1 MLSQIVKYVIVPRK
15 IANDQERIM
24 NSKMEVA
31 NAWAAAVAPDGD
43 LEAAANL
50 LSDDFQNLDQDGN
63 VALTKDGILN
73 LGRMMHTAFT
83 DYGYVTTRLS
93 EEGSYVII
101 TGHNEGVHTS
111 DLDLSAMG
119 LGILP
124 ASGKKI
130 VWPEASAK
138 LTIAGDKIKRLE
150 PYAGPAGLKA
160 FLSALGI
167 ELPPE

>member
-1 MLSQIVKYVIVPRK
+1 
-15 IANDQERIM
+15 M

-31 NAWAAAVAPDGD
+31 KAYAAAIAPGGESALDD
-43 LEAAANL
+43 FANL
-50 LSDDFQNLDQDGN
+50 ISDDFQNLDQDGN
-63 VALTKDGILN
+63 VSLTKDGILN
-73 LGRMMHTAFT
+73 LGRMMHAAFT
-83 DYGYVTTRLS
+83 DYGFVVTELS
-93 EEGSYVII
+93 EEGDYVILS
-101 TGHNEGVHTS
+101 GHNEGVHTA
-111 DLDLSAMG
+111 DLDLSAMD

-138 LTIAGDKIKRLE
+138 LTIAGHKIKILE

-167 ELPPE
+167 EFPPV

>member
-1 MLSQIVKYVIVPRK
+1 MTASGEEQ
-15 IANDQERIM
+15 IM
-24 NSKMEVA
+24 NTKMKVA
-31 NAWAAAVAPDGD
+31 KAWKAAFAPDGD
-43 LEAAANL
+43 IDAIANL

-63 VALTKDGILN
+63 VALTKEGFLN
-73 LGRMMHTAFT
+73 LARMMKVSFT
-83 DYGYVTTRLS
+83 HVGFVVSELY
-93 EEGSYVII
+93 EEGDYII
-101 TGHNEGVHTS
+101 IRGHNEGVHTA

-130 VWPEASAK
+130 VWPEVSSK
-138 LTIAGDKIKRLE
+138 LTIVGNKVKRLE

-167 ELPPE
+167 ELPPK

>member
-1 MLSQIVKYVIVPRK
+1 MK
-15 IANDQERIM
+15 
-24 NSKMEVA
+24 SKMEVA
-31 NAWAAAVAPDGD
+31 KAWAAAVAPSSDID
-43 LEAAANL
+43 AAADLAADL

-73 LGRMMHTAFT
+73 LGRMMHAAFT
-83 DYGYVTTRLS
+83 DYGFVVTQLS
-93 EEGSYVII
+93 EEGDYVII
-101 TGHNEGVHTS
+101 SGHNEGVHTA

-138 LTIAGDKIKRLE
+138 LTIAGDKIKRLQ

-167 ELPPE
+167 ELPPD

>member
-1 MLSQIVKYVIVPRK
+1 VQLRAASREEQIV
-15 IANDQERIM
+15 
-24 NSKMEVA
+24 NSKMDVA
-31 NAWAAAVAPDGD
+31 KAWKAAFAPDAGGD
-43 LEAAANL
+43 IDAIAKL

-63 VALTKDGILN
+63 VALTKDGFLN
-73 LGRMMHTAFT
+73 LGRMMHAAFT
-83 DYGYVTTRLS
+83 DYGFVITELY
-93 EEGSYVII
+93 EEGDYII
-101 TGHNEGVHTS
+101 IRGHNEGVHTA

-138 LTIAGDKIKRLE
+138 LTIVGDKVKRLE
-150 PYAGPAGLKA
+150 PHAGPAGLKA

-167 ELPPE
+167 ELPPG

>member
-1 MLSQIVKYVIVPRK
+1 
-15 IANDQERIM
+15 M

-31 NAWAAAVAPDGD
+31 NAWAVAFAPDAGGD
-43 LEAAANL
+43 IDAIANL

-63 VALTKDGILN
+63 VVLTKDGFLN
-73 LGRMMHTAFT
+73 LGRMMHAAFT
-83 DYGYVTTRLS
+83 DYGFVVSKLS
-93 EEGSYVII
+93 EEGDYVII
-101 TGHNEGVHTS
+101 TGHNEGVHTA
-111 DLDLSAMG
+111 DLDLSAMD

-138 LTIAGDKIKRLE
+138 LTIVGDKVKRLE
-150 PYAGPAGLKA
+150 PHAGPAGLKA

-167 ELPPE
+167 ELSPD

>member
-1 MLSQIVKYVIVPRK
+1 VQRM
-15 IANDQERIM
+15 IANDQECIM

-31 NAWAAAVAPDGD
+31 KAW
-43 LEAAANL
+43 EAAFAPGSDIDAMANL

-63 VALTKDGILN
+63 VALTKEEFLN
-73 LGRMMHTAFT
+73 FARMIRAAFT
-83 DYGYVTTRLS
+83 DHGFVTTELL
-93 EEGSYVII
+93 EDGDYVII
-101 TGHNEGVHTS
+101 TGHNEGVHIA

-124 ASGKKI
+124 ASGKKV

-138 LTIAGDKIKRLE
+138 LTIVGDKVKRLE

-167 ELPPE
+167 ELSSD

>member
-1 MLSQIVKYVIVPRK
+1 MT
-15 IANDQERIM
+15 ANEGEQIM

-31 NAWAAAVAPDGD
+31 IAWAAAAALGGD
-43 LEAAANL
+43 IDAAANL

-73 LGRMMHTAFT
+73 LGRMMHAAFT
-83 DYGYVTTRLS
+83 DYGFVVTELS
-93 EEGSYVII
+93 EAGDYVII
-101 TGHNEGVHTS
+101 TGHNEGVHTA

-130 VWPEASAK
+130 VWKKIVWPEASAK
-138 LTIAGDKIKRLE
+138 LTFVGDKIKRLE

-167 ELPPE
+167 D

>member
-1 MLSQIVKYVIVPRK
+1 
-15 IANDQERIM
+15 M

-31 NAWAAAVAPDGD
+31 KAWAAAVAPNADVD
-43 LEAAANL
+43 FDAVANL
-50 LSDDFQNLDQDGN
+50 LADDFQNLDQDGN

-73 LGRMMHTAFT
+73 LGRMMHAAFSG
-83 DYGYVTTRLS
+83 YGFVVSDLS
-93 EEGSYVII
+93 AEGDHVII
-101 TGHNEGVHTS
+101 TGHNEGIHTA

-124 ASGKKI
+124 ATGKKI

-138 LTIAGDKIKRLE
+138 LTIAGDKIKRLQ

-167 ELPPE
+167 DLPDSS

>member
-1 MLSQIVKYVIVPRK
+1 MT
-15 IANDQERIM
+15 ANEGEQIM

-31 NAWAAAVAPDGD
+31 KAWAAATAPGGD
-43 LEAAANL
+43 IDAAANL

-73 LGRMMHTAFT
+73 LGRMMHAAFT
-83 DYGYVTTRLS
+83 DYGFVVTELS
-93 EEGSYVII
+93 EAGDYVII
-101 TGHNEGVHTS
+101 TGHNEGVHTA

-138 LTIAGDKIKRLE
+138 LTFVGDKIKRLE

-167 ELPPE
+167 D

>member
-1 MLSQIVKYVIVPRK
+1 M
-15 IANDQERIM
+15 IANDQECFM

-31 NAWAAAVAPDGD
+31 KAWATAFAPGSDIDAV
-43 LEAAANL
+43 ANL

-73 LGRMMHTAFT
+73 LGRMMHAAFT
-83 DYGYVTTRLS
+83 DYGFVVTQLS
-93 EEGSYVII
+93 EEGDYIII
-101 TGHNEGVHTS
+101 TGHNEGVHTA

-138 LTIAGDKIKRLE
+138 LTIEGDKIKRLE
-150 PYAGPAGLKA
+150 PHAGPAGLKA

-167 ELPPE
+167 DLPPE

>member
-1 MLSQIVKYVIVPRK
+1 LRK
-15 IANDQERIM
+15 IANDQESIM

-31 NAWAAAVAPDGD
+31 KAWAAVVAPGSDFD
-43 LEAAANL
+43 SAANL

-73 LGRMMHTAFT
+73 LGRMMHAAFT
-83 DYGYVTTRLS
+83 DYGFVTTELS
-93 EEGSYVII
+93 EEGDYVII
-101 TGHNEGVHTS
+101 TGHNEGVHTA

-124 ASGKKI
+124 ASGNKI

-138 LTIAGDKIKRLE
+138 LSIAGDKIRRLE
-150 PYAGPAGLKA
+150 PYVGPAGLKA

-167 ELPPE
+167 EWPRD

>member
-1 MLSQIVKYVIVPRK
+1 
-15 IANDQERIM
+15 M

-31 NAWAAAVAPDGD
+31 KAYAAAIAPPMDLDGF
-43 LEAAANL
+43 ANL
-50 LSDDFQNLDQDGN
+50 LSDDFQNLDQDGK

-73 LGRMMHTAFT
+73 LGRMMLAAFT
-83 DYGYVTTRLS
+83 DYGFVIKKLS
-93 EEGSYVII
+93 EEGDHFII
-101 TGHNEGVHTS
+101 TGHNEGVHTA

-130 VWPEASAK
+130 FWPEASAK
-138 LTIAGDKIKRLE
+138 LTIAGDKVKRLE
-150 PYAGPAGLKA
+150 PYAGLAGLKA

-167 ELPPE
+167 ELPPD